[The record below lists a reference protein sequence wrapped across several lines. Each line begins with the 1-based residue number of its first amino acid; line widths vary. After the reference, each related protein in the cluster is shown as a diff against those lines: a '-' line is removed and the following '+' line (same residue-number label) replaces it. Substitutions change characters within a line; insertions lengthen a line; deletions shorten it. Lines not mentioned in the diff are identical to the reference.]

1 VAQYDKRVKLSL
13 PSGPT
18 GRAVDSPGTVEV
30 DLQAGDRERGNVV
43 VAEATAPRRLRREI
57 DAAAS
62 SV

>member
-18 GRAVDSPGTVEV
+18 GRPLTAQGHSRSIFKR
-30 DLQAGDRERGNVV
+30 AIERGNVV